1 MYMFR
6 LLRVELF
13 KIFSKPRSYIG
24 FLAIAAIVMLL
35 EIALYID
42 GKSYISFILQSL
54 EQSFAVQGNLLNG
67 YLVCFII
74 LQTLIVQM
82 PLLVA
87 LVTGDLISGEA
98 ASGTLRLMLS
108 RPFSRTQILTAKFA
122 AGSAYTFVLLLCLG
136 VLALG
141 GGVLLFGEG
150 DLIVLKSDSLV
161 ILRSSDVLWRYMA
174 ALSLAFV
181 SLLTVASFALM
192 LSCFTDNSIGP
203 IVSSM
208 AVIIL
213 FTIIGTLDVP
223 LFDKIKPFLFTT
235 HMIIWRNLFDNPI
248 DKLQVYT
255 SVAVLI
261 FHIVL
266 FYTIALIHFNRK
278 DIYT

>member
-1 MYMFR
+1 MFR
-6 LLRVELF
+6 LLQVELF

-24 FLAIAAIVMLL
+24 FAAITAIVLL
-35 EIALYID
+35 IEIALYLD
-42 GKSYISFILQSL
+42 GKTYISFILQSL
-54 EQSFAVQGNLLNG
+54 EQSFNVQGNLLNG

-87 LVTGDLISGEA
+87 LVTGDSISGEA

-108 RPFSRTQILTAKFA
+108 RPFSRYQIVMAKWI
-122 AGSAYTFVLLLCLG
+122 AGSVYTLALLVCLG
-136 VLALG
+136 LLALG
-141 GGVLLFGEG
+141 GGLLLFGEG

-161 ILRSSDVLWRYMA
+161 ILRSNDVLWRYLL
-174 ALSLAFV
+174 ALSLAFL
-181 SLLTVASFALM
+181 SLLTVATFALM

-203 IVSSM
+203 IVSAM
-208 AVIIL
+208 AVVIL

-248 DKLQVYT
+248 DKLQIAI
-255 SVAVLI
+255 SVTVLV
-261 FHIVL
+261 FHIGCFL
-266 FYTIALIHFNRK
+266 GISLWHFGKK

>member
-1 MYMFR
+1 MFR
-6 LLRVELF
+6 LLSVELF
-13 KIFSKPRSYIG
+13 KIFTKPRSYIG
-24 FLAIAAIVMLL
+24 FLAIIAIVGLIEM
-35 EIALYID
+35 ALYMD

-54 EQSFAVQGNLLNG
+54 EQSFEVQGNLLNG

-98 ASGTLRLMLS
+98 ASGTIRLMLS
-108 RPFSRTQILTAKFA
+108 RPFSRTQILSAKFA
-122 AGSAYTFVLLLCLG
+122 AGAIYTLALLLCLG
-136 VLALG
+136 ITALG
-141 GGVLLFGEG
+141 GGLLIFGDG
-150 DLIVLKSDSLV
+150 DLMVLKSDSLV
-161 ILRSSDVLWRYMA
+161 ILRNDDVFWRYMV

-181 SLLTVASFALM
+181 SLLTVSSFALM

-223 LFDKIKPFLFTT
+223 LFDAIKPFLFTT
-235 HMIIWRNLFDNPI
+235 HMIIWRNLFDNPV
-248 DKLQVYT
+248 DTLQVFT
-255 SVAVLI
+255 SLAILV
-261 FHIVL
+261 FHIIL
-266 FYTIALIHFNRK
+266 FYGVALFHFNRK